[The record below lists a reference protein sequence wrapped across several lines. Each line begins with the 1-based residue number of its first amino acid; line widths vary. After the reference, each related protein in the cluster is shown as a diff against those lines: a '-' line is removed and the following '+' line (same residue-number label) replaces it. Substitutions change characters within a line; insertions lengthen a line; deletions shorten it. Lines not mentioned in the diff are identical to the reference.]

1 MASSCSHWW
10 HAPIYITVSIVLA
23 IVAIT
28 TTTHSNTKPQTP
40 FPSNQDSLITHQ
52 LSTNTSR
59 SLRNSGFHFMSTL
72 LQISPELFL
81 PASSSTI
88 FAIQDTAISNISLP
102 PLLMRDLLWYH
113 TSSITLSL
121 DDLLKQPQGS
131 CVPTLPNG
139 KNLSITK
146 IVNQERLVEINGVL
160 ISHPDIFSHGLYS
173 IHGVVAPFFSINHT
187 LEQKQDWGFIKS
199 HVCGQNMSV
208 NANETQARNMWNRVI
223 RQLSSNGYVSCAIG
237 LRSVL
242 DRILIDYT
250 DLSSVTIFAPLD
262 FAYIA
267 SPSPMLERL
276 VRLHIL
282 PERYEYRELVSVPAK
297 ASLRTLFNGDDLE
310 VTEDYNAKG
319 VLGINGLLH
328 RISCCPRSL

>member
-40 FPSNQDSLITHQ
+40 FSSNQDSLITHQ
-52 LSTNTSR
+52 ISTNASR
-59 SLRNSGFHFMSTL
+59 PLRNSGFHFMSTL
-72 LQISPELFL
+72 LQISPKLFL

-113 TSSITLSL
+113 TSSVKLSL

-131 CVPTLPNG
+131 CVPTLLNG

-160 ISHPDIFSHGLYS
+160 ISHPDIFSHGLY
-173 IHGVVAPFFSINHT
+173 
-187 LEQKQDWGFIKS
+187 
-199 HVCGQNMSV
+199 
-208 NANETQARNMWNRVI
+208 
-223 RQLSSNGYVSCAIG
+223 
-237 LRSVL
+237 
-242 DRILIDYT
+242 
-250 DLSSVTIFAPLD
+250 
-262 FAYIA
+262 
-267 SPSPMLERL
+267 
-276 VRLHIL
+276 
-282 PERYEYRELVSVPAK
+282 
-297 ASLRTLFNGDDLE
+297 
-310 VTEDYNAKG
+310 
-319 VLGINGLLH
+319 
-328 RISCCPRSL
+328 